1 MKMRGM
7 TMKRFKA
14 FMEGFFMTLIPAV
27 MLFAAFYAFY
37 KDTL

>member
-1 MKMRGM
+1 MKMK
-7 TMKRFKA
+7 TFKRIANDFLMA
-14 FMEGFFMTLIPAV
+14 LIPAA